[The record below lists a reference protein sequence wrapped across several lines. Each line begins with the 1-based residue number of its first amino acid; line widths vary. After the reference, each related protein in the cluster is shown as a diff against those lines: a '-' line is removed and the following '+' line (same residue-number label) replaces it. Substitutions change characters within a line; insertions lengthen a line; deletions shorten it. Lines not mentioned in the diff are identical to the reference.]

1 MLLPSSMA
9 ADLRRL
15 VLPSGVITMVP
26 TGSPPLEG
34 AVVGVGAVVVVSLA
48 SMVMLLART

>member
-1 MLLPSSMA
+1 MLLLSRIA

-26 TGSPPLEG
+26 TGSLPPEG
-34 AVVGVGAVVVVSLA
+34 AVVGAGAVVVSLLN
-48 SMVMLLART
+48 MVMLLPRT